1 MASIRTLTKSDGTK
15 SYKVTWRE
23 DGNGKQT
30 SETFAAKGQA
40 ELLRDYLNANGQS
53 YTLATEAFTRSRANG
68 PTMADMAELHV
79 RNLTGVTDRTRADYR
94 RDIRKHILPGVGAI
108 RAGQLTRA
116 QVREWVNA
124 MEDDDVSPKSIANY
138 HGLLS
143 SIMNTA
149 IEEGVR
155 TDNPCKGMRLPVR
168 NRAGD
173 KQKFMEPEEYK
184 AILAEIPDRWK
195 PLVETLAGTGARWG
209 EITALSVRD
218 VVQVADVPYINID
231 KAWKRDDNNR
241 YYVDRPKTYR
251 SLREVT
257 IDAGLA
263 GTLVKLGEGRD
274 PDDFLFTAV
283 EGGPVTYHGFYRDV
297 WGPTMRRI
305 TKARNRRRKIHD
317 LRHSH
322 GSWLAGNG
330 IDLPTIQRRMGHES
344 ITTTINTYGHI
355 SQRTQRAA
363 ADTLGRLLG

>member
-15 SYKVTWRE
+15 SYKVVWRE

-68 PTMADMAELHV
+68 PTLADMAELHV

-94 RDIRKHILPGVGAI
+94 RDIRKHILPGVGSI

-218 VVQVADVPYINID
+218 VVQDDVPYINID

-241 YYVDRPKTYR
+241 YYIDRPKTYR

-263 GTLVKLGEGRD
+263 ATLAKLGEGRD
-274 PDDFLFTAV
+274 PDDLLFTAV